1 MRIIP
6 LTGAIKHAAYDERN
20 KSASWQFHDSSCVGV
35 ILIGAKESRT
45 KSSNMALNTFII
57 SMFMLMVLVIIVQAS
72 NSLKNNPFIFK
83 CYSDCS
89 RYGCRKA
96 KDVRDNCPGGT
107 VYGVCGCCLRCAK
120 LEGEEC
126 GDYKNMKGIC
136 DVGLYCHVKKRN
148 LYKFASGI
156 CRSKFM

>member
-1 MRIIP
+1 
-6 LTGAIKHAAYDERN
+6 
-20 KSASWQFHDSSCVGV
+20 
-35 ILIGAKESRT
+35 
-45 KSSNMALNTFII
+45 MALSTTII
-57 SMFMLMVLVIIVQAS
+57 SMLMLLVSVIVVQAS

-136 DVGLYCHVKKRN
+136 DVGLYCHVKKRS

-156 CRSKFM
+156 CRSKFVWLNFFPYWFMLYIGKLCKITETGASQVSDDQPLDCSELNWHSTLTFL

>member
-1 MRIIP
+1 M
-6 LTGAIKHAAYDERN
+6 K
-20 KSASWQFHDSSCVGV
+20 
-35 ILIGAKESRT
+35 SRT
-45 KSSNMALNTFII
+45 KTNNMALSTFII

-136 DVGLYCHVKKRN
+136 DVGLYCHIKKRS

-156 CRSKFM
+156 CRSKFLCLFYFFCWKL